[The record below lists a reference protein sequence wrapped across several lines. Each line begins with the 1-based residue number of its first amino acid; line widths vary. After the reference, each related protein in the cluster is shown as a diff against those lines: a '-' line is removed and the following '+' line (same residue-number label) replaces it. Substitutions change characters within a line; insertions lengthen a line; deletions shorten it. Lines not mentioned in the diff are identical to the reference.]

1 MCVCESVCEG
11 GGELG
16 EEGEAWDFPL
26 CARLRSRETLDLR
39 PSSSKKR

>member
-1 MCVCESVCEG
+1 MCGCESVCEG

-16 EEGEAWDFPL
+16 EEGEAWDLPL
-26 CARLRSRETLDLR
+26 RARLRSRETLDSW